1 MQKTRRII
9 NRQKASANRKYKGRL
24 PEEPTIGIHAANEVD
39 YAFGVRLSGEWD
51 LIQDYANSPYLRV
64 LSTKR

>member
-9 NRQKASANRKYKGRL
+9 NRQKASAYRKYKGRL

-51 LIQDYANSPYLRV
+51 LIQDYANSPY
-64 LSTKR
+64 